1 MDLQSTW
8 HTLFVQN
15 SGRNSRDGGERQPP
29 EGGWVKILYLM
40 LLPLLFFF
48 YLLHLD
54 LFFFFQ
60 HHTARL
66 STKPSCTR
74 STNDPVSSHT
84 ALALRSSI
92 RYI

>member
-1 MDLQSTW
+1 MDLQTTW

-54 LFFFFQ
+54 LFFFF
-60 HHTARL
+60 
-66 STKPSCTR
+66 STPHCQTIYE
-74 STNDPVSSHT
+74 TLVYPF
-84 ALALRSSI
+84 
-92 RYI
+92 YE